1 MPRAYGFT
9 EYGGPETQELMGVPK
24 PTPGPTELLVAVR
37 AAGVNPADWKVRAGL
52 RRDVVPVEPPAVL
65 GREVAGVVE
74 AVGQDVDG
82 FAAGDE
88 VFGYTAPGSGGY
100 AEFTLV
106 NASQAAKK
114 PTQVSF
120 TDAATLAVGA
130 GTAYDGIRQ
139 LALTEGQT
147 LLINGIGGGVGVSA
161 AQLARDL
168 GIFVIGTGSE
178 HKRELAESLGAT
190 LVTYGDGGS
199 DVADRVRAIMP
210 GGVDAVFDLVGGD
223 ALRAVAGLVKD
234 GSKIISAADP
244 ATAQEFGGS
253 AVERDRS
260 TQRLAEVAALVA
272 TGKLDPHVSDIVPL
286 ERAGDALHAVESGH
300 ARGKVVIA
308 VSTGGAG

>member
-9 EYGGPETQELMGVPK
+9 EYGGPETQELMDVPK
-24 PTPGPTELLVAVR
+24 PTPGPTELLVAVK

-52 RRDVVPVEPPAVL
+52 RRDVVPGDPPAVL

-74 AVGQDVDG
+74 AVGQDVEG

-100 AEFTLV
+100 AEFTLLT
-106 NASQAAKK
+106 AAQAAKK

-120 TDAATLAVGA
+120 SDAATLAVSA
-130 GTAYDGIRQ
+130 GTAYDGIRA

-168 GIFVIGTGSE
+168 GIFVIGSGSE
-178 HKRELAESLGAT
+178 QKRELAESLGAT
-190 LVTYGDGGS
+190 LVTYGDGGGE
-199 DVADRVRAIMP
+199 DIADRVRAIMP
-210 GGVDAVFDLVGGD
+210 DGVDAVFDLVGGA

-234 GSKIISAADP
+234 GSKIISAADY
-244 ATAQEFGGS
+244 ATAQELGGS

-260 TQRLAEVAALVA
+260 TQALTEVARLVA
-272 TGKLDPHVSDIVPL
+272 DGKLDPHVSDVVPL

-300 ARGKVVIA
+300 ARGKVV
-308 VSTGGAG
+308 VSVSEG